1 MKKYF
6 FVLLAF
12 LFISGC
18 GKKEEVLNIYNW
30 ADYVD
35 DQILRDFEK
44 EFNCKINYDTYANNE
59 EMLAKLQA
67 GASGY
72 DLVFPT
78 GYMVSMMIKDSM
90 LAELDRNL
98 LDNMKYLD
106 KSDLGGNWD
115 SENKYSLPY
124 MYGFTAI
131 GYKSDK
137 VTDVVDS
144 WTILQNPKYKN
155 KIVLLDDMNEVFGIA
170 FKILGYSANDTDPKH
185 LEEAK
190 NLLLEQKKVLK
201 KYETT
206 MGKDMLLSGDAYLV
220 HNWTGDLYQVVEQ
233 DSTIKIAVPKEG
245 TIIFVDNACVPKAA
259 PNKELAMKFINY
271 LMRPEIVAKN
281 VNKVFYASP
290 IDAALPMISDEIKND
305 PNIYLTKEVYDRSE
319 SLADLGEYNVVKEK
333 AWSEIKSK

>member
-1 MKKYF
+1 MKKYY

-18 GKKEEVLNIYNW
+18 GKNQEVLNIYNW

-35 DQILRDFEK
+35 EQILRDFEK
-44 EFNCKINYDTYANNE
+44 EFNCKINYDTFANNE

-67 GASGY
+67 GAAGY
-72 DLVFPT
+72 DLIFPT
-78 GYMVSMMIKDSM
+78 GYMVSMMIKDGM
-90 LAELDRNL
+90 LAELDKSL
-98 LDNMKYLD
+98 LDNMKNLD
-106 KSDLGGNWD
+106 EKDLDRNWD
-115 SENKYSLPY
+115 PESKYSLPY

-144 WTILQNPKYKN
+144 WKILQNPKYKS
-155 KIVLLDDMNEVFGIA
+155 KIVLLDDINEVFAIA
-170 FKILGYSANDTDPKH
+170 FKILGYSVNDTDPKH

-190 NLLLEQKKVLK
+190 NLLLEQKKILK

-220 HNWTGDLYQVVEQ
+220 HNWTGDLFQVVDQ

-245 TIIFVDNACVPKAA
+245 TVIFVDNTCVPKTAQ
-259 PNKELAMKFINY
+259 NKVLAMKFINY
-271 LMRPEIVAKN
+271 LMRPEIAAKN

-290 IDAALPMISDEIKND
+290 IDAALPMISEEIKNN
-305 PNIYLTKEVYDRSE
+305 PNIYLTKEVYNKSE
-319 SLADLGEYNVVKEK
+319 ALADLGEYTAIKEK